1 MGLLLSW
8 MGGVFSGGGCNL
20 SLSLSLSS
28 VLFTGQLS
36 LLEQYESLSG
46 LNISAGYIIISED
59 ASILAIAESMIY

>member
-8 MGGVFSGGGCNL
+8 MGGVFSGGGCN
-20 SLSLSLSS
+20 LSLSLSS

-59 ASILAIAESMIY
+59 ASVLAIAESMIY